1 MPADDLVADSL
12 WGVAPFQRPS
22 PEEVTDTQRRR
33 LMLGMTRAIA
43 RKGFAEAS
51 VADAL
56 VEVRVSRKTFYELF
70 KDKEDCFLAAYKV
83 AHTALINHIQ
93 KAVRGI
99 TTPLEQAVIEHRAY
113 LEFFSK
119 DPEIGKAFLVGIRS
133 AGERALEKKER
144 AHEVFA
150 GMHREIHARLRE
162 KNRKLPVL
170 PDSVYSALVGSHNT
184 IVAIEL
190 EKGRGKNLISQLP
203 VVLYL
208 TLSTYGMSEAAQ
220 LALAGKTEEL
230 HD

>member
-1 MPADDLVADSL
+1 MPADDLAADSL

-70 KDKEDCFLAAYKV
+70 KDKEDCFIAAYKV
-83 AHTALINHIQ
+83 AHNALIGHIQ
-93 KAVRGI
+93 KAVRGV
-99 TTPLEQAVIEHRAY
+99 TSPLEQAVTEHRAY

-133 AGERALEKKER
+133 AGERALEKRER

-162 KNRKLPVL
+162 KNRKLPTL
-170 PDSVYSALVGSHNT
+170 PDSIYSALVGSHNT

-190 EKGRGKNLISQLP
+190 EKGRGKTLASQLP
-203 VVLYL
+203 VLLYL
-208 TLSTYGMSEAAQ
+208 TLSTYGMAEAAQ
-220 LALAGKTEEL
+220 LALDGKIEQL